1 MRRAVAL
8 VLGLLVTVSLLAATG
23 CEGCRNAGY
32 KSAIERALQQDAL
45 TGHEPSLD
53 HTAAMRKVDLSG
65 VPDDY
70 RAAYADHIRAWEQA
84 GKVHQSIVDL
94 NNNGDLA
101 AAAKE
106 VFGPDAAPW
115 SSREQA
121 VSELTRLQQAA
132 SDDIHSTWAR
142 VEQVA
147 GKYGAQVPQ

>member
-8 VLGLLVTVSLLAATG
+8 VLGLLVTISLVAATG

-53 HTAAMRKVDLSG
+53 HTAAMRKVDLTG

-70 RAAYADHIRAWEQA
+70 RAAYENHIQAWDQA
-84 GKVHQSIVDL
+84 GKVHQAIVDL
-94 NNNGDLA
+94 NNNVDLA
-101 AAAKE
+101 TATAA
-106 VFGPDAAPW
+106 VFGPNATPW

-121 VSELTRLQQAA
+121 ASELDRMQKAA

-147 GKYGAQVPQ
+147 GKYGATVPQ